1 MRILKDINFYCGRLL
16 VKDGVGGTAKTVLE
30 QAAEDSAASAARK
43 LAETTV
49 TESTETTVGNLFKS
63 FKEAPGKSVLQ
74 VHVSYPPH
82 PFRTSLF
89 LLDFPLYTWVLVI

>member
-1 MRILKDINFYCGRLL
+1 MP
-16 VKDGVGGTAKTVLE
+16 GVGGTAKTLLE
-30 QAAEDSAASAARK
+30 QGAEDSAASAARK
-43 LAETTV
+43 LAQGAI
-49 TESTETTVGNLFKS
+49 TESNEMTVDSFFK
-63 FKEAPGKSVLQ
+63 AL

>member
-1 MRILKDINFYCGRLL
+1 MIEMGMIGTKHVPEELMLHDLSGMFEMGTGRLL

-49 TESTETTVGNLFKS
+49 TESTETTVTT
-63 FKEAPGKSVLQ
+63 
-74 VHVSYPPH
+74 
-82 PFRTSLF
+82 R
-89 LLDFPLYTWVLVI
+89 